1 MLDINMLKD
10 SYKDAV
16 KYEENRKQL
25 ETEGMFFVDQDPVEE
40 GSYEPLT
47 EDFPFIRKGLTWTIR
62 CAIYNSVLNK
72 YAKKIN
78 KELTNLK
85 IVGQENLK
93 GLKGA
98 IITCNHISK
107 VDSFAV
113 REACKE
119 NIMFVAA
126 EFNNWKG
133 AMGKISRNTGYIPLP
148 ANLNLKLMRKFNEA
162 ISYYLKKGKKILI
175 YPEQAMWREFTKP
188 RPLQNGAFHYA
199 VINNVPI
206 LPMFIT
212 IKSKPKPADEQGRAN
227 FGDYSL
233 HILPPIYP
241 KQELTA
247 KENEKYMKLEN
258 FHSCQECYEK
268 VYGVKLKYTTK
279 KELWNK
285 NFDEYN
291 QFITDLTK
299 QKQTI
304 KPSVATNAKKASK
317 SAKSKISAKSATKKP
332 IKK

>member
-1 MLDINMLKD
+1 MLDINILKD
-10 SYKDAV
+10 SYEDAV
-16 KYEENRKQL
+16 KYEQNRKQYEL
-25 ETEGMFFVDQDPVEE
+25 NGKFFEDQDPVVE

-47 EDFPFIRKGLTWTIR
+47 EDFPFIRKGPIWAIKSF
-62 CAIYNSVLNK
+62 IYNTALNK
-72 YAKKIN
+72 YTKKIN

-162 ISYYLKKGKKILI
+162 ISFYLKKGKKILI
-175 YPEQAMWREFTKP
+175 YPEQAMWREFPKP

-199 VINNVPI
+199 VINNVPV

-212 IKSKPKPADEQGRAN
+212 VQPKTNPADEQGRAN
-227 FGDYSL
+227 FGDYTI

-241 KQELTA
+241 KKELTS

-258 FHSCQECYEK
+258 FRLCQECYEAT
-268 VYGVKLKYTTK
+268 YEIKLKYTTK
-279 KELWNK
+279 KEVWDK
-285 NFDEYN
+285 NFNEYN
-291 QFITDLTK
+291 QFLTDLTK
-299 QKQTI
+299 QKQPI
-304 KPSVATNAKKASK
+304 KPVNVSKVKKSVTAKRKAQQKTTNKK
-317 SAKSKISAKSATKKP
+317 ATKK
-332 IKK
+332 